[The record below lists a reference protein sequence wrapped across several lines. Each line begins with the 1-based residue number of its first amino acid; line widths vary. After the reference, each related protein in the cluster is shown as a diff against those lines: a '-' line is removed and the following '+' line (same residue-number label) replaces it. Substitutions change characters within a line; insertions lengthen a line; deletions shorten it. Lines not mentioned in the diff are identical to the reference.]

1 MEAQRQG
8 SEREPMPFLLKGC
21 LVGCEER
28 PFLLKGSL
36 VGCEELFRL
45 GFGPGEMGLKGER
58 ALNSSVFVET
68 EARAPEKA
76 LYVQDRGIRGSF
88 SLLKGL

>member
-1 MEAQRQG
+1 M
-8 SEREPMPFLLKGC
+8 
-21 LVGCEER
+21 
-28 PFLLKGSL
+28 LKGSL

-45 GFGPGEMGLKGER
+45 GFGLGEMGLKGER